1 MPDKKKIIAASVA
14 GILVAGMAGGYVWYS
29 GQSRPHRPA
38 TPRAARTAPQA
49 ADVKPVAV
57 KKDVSRGTVS
67 VPSIMEFDPSTVYSG
82 SLGEMTGLLAGRE
95 LSKVA
100 FDMKQNEIRLKELEG
115 KLHAEQPVFLA
126 PPVPVTTEQPGAAGT
141 APAKQEPERMFVASV
156 MGGTG
161 NLKALLRSRTGRYLV
176 QVGDTVPGLGRVSG
190 ITPERVEVEH
200 HPLPWM

>member
-1 MPDKKKIIAASVA
+1 MPDKKKIIAASLA
-14 GILVAGMAGGYVWYS
+14 GVLIAGMAGGYAWYAS
-29 GQSRPHRPA
+29 QPKPHRPA
-38 TPRAARTAPQA
+38 APRAAKSVPQSTES
-49 ADVKPVAV
+49 KPLAV
-57 KKDVSRGTVS
+57 KTEDSRGTVS

-126 PPVPVTTEQPGAAGT
+126 PPVPVTTEQPGVAGT
-141 APAKQEPERMFVASV
+141 ASVKQEPERMFVASV

-176 QVGDTVPGLGRVSG
+176 QVGDMVPGLGRVSG
-190 ITPERVEVEH
+190 ITPERVEIEH